1 MLRSPVASTAAPGRC
16 RPRREVSP
24 GRRVCSGTR
33 KSSRRTGRGAERP
46 ARSPQGCRLP
56 CGSRSAASPPAP
68 ARPQAG
74 RSSERFQRSQHILQQ
89 RWIDPSGYPHPG
101 ARELD
106 LDRRCPSDVALSRH
120 HHRDEIERRRPPGFR
135 RSVCRLAQLLA
146 PRIELVAMQ
155 PVAARDRTRHRV
167 RSQALGDDLR
177 LLLPAPPPPPL
188 RPRQHLAAARA
199 LPINWQLTWQTIHLR
214 LPLRETPSSARRHRL
229 QRAVKASLTFHLLGH
244 PGMARQRPALPL
256 VGPAVSTTDARP
268 RHRNLDRSERAG
280 DPSLAMTVP
289 VTVARRDTA
298 PLGGRRAL
306 GRAGFAIAAPMPAF
320 VASASQGGGQ
330 LLLDQLFDEN
340 PDPIPDSRL
349 DRVGP
354 TFPQKQR
361 RLVRSRR
368 AIRRHGVISA
378 GATTPAL
385 AVERAGDYATL
396 KFQPLPRRHLLE
408 RARTCVMSSGA
419 KSTTSSP

>member
-33 KSSRRTGRGAERP
+33 RSSRRTGRGAERS

-68 ARPQAG
+68 GRPQAG

-101 ARELD
+101 SRELD
-106 LDRRCPSDVALSRH
+106 LDRRCPSNVALFRH
-120 HHRDEIERRRPPGFR
+120 HHRDEIERRRPPRFR

-167 RSQALGDDLR
+167 RNQALGDDLR

-199 LPINWQLTWQTIHLR
+199 LPTNWQLTWQTIHLR

-229 QRAVKASLTFHLLGH
+229 QRAVKASLT
-244 PGMARQRPALPL
+244 A
-256 VGPAVSTTDARP
+256 
-268 RHRNLDRSERAG
+268 HRVFANLK
-280 DPSLAMTVP
+280 TW
-289 VTVARRDTA
+289 
-298 PLGGRRAL
+298 AL
-306 GRAGFAIAAPMPAF
+306 GVYHGLRRKHLRSYLDEFVFRFNRRHTRCATFRSLLRIAIARKPATYNMLIAP
-320 VASASQGGGQ
+320 
-330 LLLDQLFDEN
+330 E
-340 PDPIPDSRL
+340 
-349 DRVGP
+349 
-354 TFPQKQR
+354 
-361 RLVRSRR
+361 
-368 AIRRHGVISA
+368 
-378 GATTPAL
+378 
-385 AVERAGDYATL
+385 
-396 KFQPLPRRHLLE
+396 
-408 RARTCVMSSGA
+408 A
-419 KSTTSSP
+419 KA